1 MTDNE
6 RYLRMKKQK
15 EIERKWRE
23 QQEQEECD
31 CESDNCEAENCG
43 ETSSG
48 CRNNRTNYEPIRG
61 GGFDVKFDI
70 CEKQLKSSKPANLN
84 IKVSSKLV
92 SHEFLPLS
100 TLPLS
105 TTNGK
110 CLDCGDGTITGATTS
125 NGI

>member
-15 EIERKWRE
+15 ELERKWRE
-23 QQEQEECD
+23 QQQQEECD

-43 ETSSG
+43 EISSG
-48 CRNNRTNYEPIRG
+48 RRNNITKYEPIRG
-61 GGFDVKFDI
+61 GGIDVKLDVGD
-70 CEKQLKSSKPANLN
+70 KKSKCGKPANLN

-92 SHEFLPLS
+92 SHEYLPFA
-100 TLPLS
+100 
-105 TTNGK
+105 TTKGK
-110 CLDCGDGTITGATTS
+110 CIDYGDGTITESTTS